1 MLTRMATAMIAIRG
15 RVSSKPVAAHTA
27 SKKRFPKEKFHRLRP
42 LSETRDGREI
52 GHATHA
58 HKETSLLLRLR
69 ETIWV
74 TAEITRSAS
83 ASFRS
88 G

>member
-1 MLTRMATAMIAIRG
+1 MLIRMATAMTAIRG
-15 RVSSKPVAAHTA
+15 RVRSKPVAAHTA
-27 SKKRFPKEKFHRLRP
+27 SKKRF
-42 LSETRDGREI
+42 REGKIPQAQTAVRARNVRQI

-74 TAEITRSAS
+74 TAE
-83 ASFRS
+83 
-88 G
+88 